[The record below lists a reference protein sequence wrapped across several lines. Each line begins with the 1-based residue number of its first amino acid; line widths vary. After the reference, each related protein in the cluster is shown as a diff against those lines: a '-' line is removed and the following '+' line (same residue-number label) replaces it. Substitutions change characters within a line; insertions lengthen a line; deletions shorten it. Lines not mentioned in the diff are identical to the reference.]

1 MTAPVELSVS
11 LPSLRAFRF
20 TDEGCRQAV
29 KVHHVIGRVES
40 GHCEWWGRG
49 RAWRSGPG
57 TVLVKEPGD
66 VHRDLGRGEA
76 TSSVFVVLPD
86 ADIARVRQ
94 AGKVVPSAQFE
105 PGDERA
111 MPFHR
116 LLDAVVAGADR
127 LSMEVTLAEAVAS
140 FARLP
145 AADPAHS
152 RPVRRA
158 MEYLR
163 ARLASAVTL
172 DEIAEYAGIDKFAL
186 CRAFRMQVGMAP
198 YAYLTHLRVLR
209 AKELLAGGV
218 RASEVAARVGLYDQS
233 QLNRHFRRIVG
244 TTPGRYG
251 ASVGRVSV
259 GM

>member
-1 MTAPVELSVS
+1 MSAVELSVS
-11 LPSLRAFRF
+11 VPSLRAFRF
-20 TDEGCRQAV
+20 SDGGCREAV
-29 KVHHVIGRVES
+29 KVHHVLGRVET
-40 GHCEWWGRG
+40 GHCAWWGRG
-49 RAWRSGPG
+49 RVWRSGPG

-66 VHRDLGRGEA
+66 VHRALGHGEA
-76 TSSVFVVLPD
+76 TSSIFVVLPD

-94 AGKVVPSAQFE
+94 AGKVSPSAQFE
-105 PGDERA
+105 PGDARA
-111 MPFHR
+111 APFHR
-116 LLDAVVAGADR
+116 LLDAVQAGADR
-127 LSMEVTLAEAVAS
+127 LSMEVVLAEALGS

-158 MEYLR
+158 VEYLR
-163 ARLASAVTL
+163 AKLADAVTL
-172 DEIAEYAGIDKFAL
+172 DELAAHAGVDKFSL
-186 CRAFRMQVGMAP
+186 CRAFRAQVGMPP

-209 AKELLAGGV
+209 AKSLLAEGV

-251 ASVGRVSV
+251 ASLGHTL
-259 GM
+259 